1 MRHLIVVFILLLPLC
16 TVPACSSE
24 AQEESL
30 TKVPETL
37 VEARQDFNT
46 KIVRQEEGSVLPE
59 VPVESDFEL
68 VRYKSAVGPLAAYV
82 TKDPGDGKRHPAIV
96 WITGGDCNSI
106 GDVWT
111 QQPRDN
117 YQSVSGF
124 RDAGIVTMFP
134 SLRGGNENPGKRE
147 GFYGEVDD
155 ILAATEHL
163 AALSYVDPK
172 QIYLGGHS
180 TGGTLVM
187 LVGAT
192 TDRFRGIISLGPVAA
207 AEQYG
212 GQFVYCDPNDESEM
226 RLRSPMH
233 WLHCVESP
241 MYVLEGAS
249 GNWDGAI
256 KLMADANGNP
266 KIEFFRIPGHD
277 HFSVIA
283 PLVEIIADEIV
294 AGQIK
299 LNRQSLLNLR

>member
-1 MRHLIVVFILLLPLC
+1 M
-16 TVPACSSE
+16 
-24 AQEESL
+24 
-30 TKVPETL
+30 
-37 VEARQDFNT
+37 
-46 KIVRQEEGSVLPE
+46 
-59 VPVESDFEL
+59 
-68 VRYKSAVGPLAAYV
+68 
-82 TKDPGDGKRHPAIV
+82 
-96 WITGGDCNSI
+96 

-111 QQPRDN
+111 RQPRDN
-117 YQSVSGF
+117 DQSVGGF

-134 SLRGGNENPGKRE
+134 SLRGGNDNPGKRE

-163 AALSYVDPK
+163 AALSYVDPM

-212 GQFVYCDPNDESEM
+212 GQFVYCDPNDELEM

-256 KLMADANGNP
+256 EFMVDANGNP

-299 LNRQSLLNLR
+299 LDRQSLLNLR